1 MYMHAYINTHICIY
15 EIERGVLERGWE
27 LIEVN
32 GRTREGNEG
41 KYEQSA
47 QYNAKLSQWNLL
59 FCTLICKQKPPSILF
74 AFGFYMTM
82 FFIFFFSCVEK
93 KWPLL
98 GVLLP
103 AVLRWSFAPSSI
115 WASLTLKGLM
125 GNLCWGTWVPINQT
139 EAESLCLF
147 GALAWSP
154 QATQRL
160 FPMYTHSVLQSPWGW
175 RYGFILGSSAPKC
188 KDSVQGTYL
197 QGSVTHAWASN
208 SSKQML
214 AFYCR
219 RPRSRKV
226 NRASS
231 HTSNEKSP
239 YTSLGLLEFR
249 I

>member
-1 MYMHAYINTHICIY
+1 MYIWNRKGSTWKRVGTNRRWMVGQEKVMRVNMSKVHNTMRSCHNGIY
-15 EIERGVLERGWE
+15 YSVH
-27 LIEVN
+27 
-32 GRTREGNEG
+32 
-41 KYEQSA
+41 S
-47 QYNAKLSQWNLL
+47 
-59 FCTLICKQKPPSILF
+59 F
-74 AFGFYMTM
+74 ANKSLPASSLPLVSTWSCSS
-82 FFIFFFSCVEK
+82 FFFPVW
-93 KWPLL
+93 WPFL

-139 EAESLCLF
+139 EAESRCLF

-197 QGSVTHAWASN
+197 QGSVTHAWATN